1 MGRATPWD
9 PDVDD
14 LTRSLRKIEAE
25 HRGDLDSLLVCRLV
39 QLMNRGSPLRRM
51 SPAPVE
57 HSARLVFAD
66 GLSILAHAPEHHGL
80 LRLLTPLHHGSSVVL
95 ERVERGPDGVRIT
108 LRWGHH
114 RVVAV
119 VTGFDQVD

>member
-1 MGRATPWD
+1 MERATPWD

-14 LTRSLRKIEAE
+14 LTRSLRNIEVQ

-51 SPAPVE
+51 AAAPVT

-66 GLSILAHAPEHHGL
+66 GLAVLAHALDGHGL
-80 LRLLTPLHHGSSVVL
+80 LRLITPLHHGASVLV

-108 LRWGHH
+108 LSWGHH